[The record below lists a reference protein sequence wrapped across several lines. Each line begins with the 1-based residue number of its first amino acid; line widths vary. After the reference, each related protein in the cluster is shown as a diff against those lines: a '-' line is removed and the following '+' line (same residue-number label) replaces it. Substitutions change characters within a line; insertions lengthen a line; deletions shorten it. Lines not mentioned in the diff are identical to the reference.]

1 MAPHTAQSL
10 AVIIYPPQGVSV
22 QINLMTACRFLAKTA
37 TAANALF
44 FQPYHKGKMASP
56 KTGTDHF
63 TLFTI

>member
-1 MAPHTAQSL
+1 LRRPCHHGKRSFMAPHTAQSL

-44 FQPYHKGKMASP
+44 
-56 KTGTDHF
+56 
-63 TLFTI
+63 